1 MGKRVI
7 RLFPPDLTRRLD
19 DFNGRELSVILHSGV
34 VLHGTLL
41 NRDDHSLY
49 LKDFLRQRH
58 PIPFAAVAEVNVDH
72 ESPY

>member
-7 RLFPPDLTRRLD
+7 RLFAPDLAGRLD
-19 DFNGRELSVILHSGV
+19 DFKDRELSVILHSGV

-41 NRDDHSLY
+41 DHDDHSLY

-58 PIPFAAVAEVNVDH
+58 PIPFTTVAEVNVDH
-72 ESPY
+72 ESP